1 LAEREEKNAR
11 GRELGGERLPPFF
24 KYLWGEPK
32 AKRTGGAAMSP
43 KNPPKFGKNH
53 PFFGKNSSKSG
64 KNPSKS
70 LYLCAAYALAER

>member
-1 LAEREEKNAR
+1 MEEKNAR

-32 AKRTGGAAMSP
+32 AKRTGWAATSP
-43 KNPPKFGKNH
+43 KNPANFGKNH
-53 PFFGKNSSKSG
+53 PFFGKNSRFFV

-70 LYLCAAYALAER
+70 LYLCAAYA